1 MSLDVIHPEVLD
13 WSSFTKKLLHSFQ
26 SEWAYKSVNS
36 QRSCCRFLRRWH
48 YNTEKKY
55 YQIFADGVYKYGF
68 CSTRS
73 KWLTN
78 PLLRRIYTSRWIR
91 PPKRS
96 FKSRLKNIL
105 GSIRNSLTWCLSLWN
120 FGTICSPSALPLD
133 WFSICNN
140 FFSWAFSQE
149 LEFSLQTLHSMKYI
163 QI

>member
-1 MSLDVIHPEVLD
+1 MWSIQKFWTDPVLPRSSCTAFRVNGRTNRSILKEVVAGFCD
-13 WSSFTKKLLHSFQ
+13 GGTTTQKKM
-26 SEWAYKSVNS
+26 
-36 QRSCCRFLRRWH
+36 
-48 YNTEKKY
+48 Y

-105 GSIRNSLTWCLSLWN
+105 GSIRNSLTWCLFLWN
-120 FGTICSPSALPLD
+120 FGTICSPSVLPLD
-133 WFSICNN
+133 WFSACNN
-140 FFSWAFSQE
+140 FFSWAVSQE
-149 LEFSLQTLHSMKYI
+149 LEFSLQTLH
-163 QI
+163 

>member
-1 MSLDVIHPEVLD
+1 MSLDMIHPEVLY

-55 YQIFADGVYKYGF
+55 IIRYSLMEFIKMVSVPQGVND
-68 CSTRS
+68 SP
-73 KWLTN
+73 N

-120 FGTICSPSALPLD
+120 FGTICSPSALPLY
-133 WFSICNN
+133 WFSDCNN
-140 FFSWAFSQE
+140 FFSWAVSQE
-149 LEFSLQTLHSMKYI
+149 LEFSLQTLH
-163 QI
+163 